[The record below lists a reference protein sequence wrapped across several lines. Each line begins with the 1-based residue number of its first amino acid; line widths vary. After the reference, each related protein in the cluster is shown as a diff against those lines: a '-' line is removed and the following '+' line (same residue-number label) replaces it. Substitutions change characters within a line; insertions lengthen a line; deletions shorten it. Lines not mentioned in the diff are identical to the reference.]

1 MDLWQLHI
9 FCKVIEFKSFSKA
22 GKVVHLS
29 QPTVSSHIKDL
40 EDHFGCR
47 LIDRLAREALPTKA
61 GELLYGYARK
71 LIALR
76 DETEAALADFHGKI
90 KGRLAVGG
98 STIPGGYI
106 LPRLVGD
113 FIRTHPGVTLSLEIG
128 DTEAIV
134 SKLLG
139 GTLELGII
147 GALSRDKH
155 IHQEKWMTD
164 ELALIIPADHSWVR
178 RKSVDIATL
187 RAEPFISREPGSGT
201 LASLESILSGVDTAV
216 EDLRVV
222 AEMGSTQ
229 AVIQGIKSGV
239 GVSILS
245 RMAVA
250 EEIQSGIL
258 HALEIEG
265 LDLRRRFYLA
275 VHRHK
280 SPSPLAEAFIRFLK
294 KTPPA
299 ESADGDPFRDR
310 PDPDR

>member
-113 FIRTHPGVTLSLEIG
+113 FIRAHPGVTLSLEIG
-128 DTEAIV
+128 DTEEIV
-134 SKLLG
+134 SKLLE

-155 IHQEKWMTD
+155 VRQEKWMAD
-164 ELALIIPADHSWVR
+164 ELVLIIPAGHPWVGR
-178 RKSVDIATL
+178 QSVDIATL
-187 RAEPFISREPGSGT
+187 SAEPFISREPGSGT
-201 LASLESILSGVDTAV
+201 LASLQSILSRVDAAV

-258 HALEIEG
+258 HGLEIEG

-280 SPSPLAEAFIRFLK
+280 SPSPLAEAFLRFLK
-294 KTPPA
+294 KTSPA
-299 ESADGDPFRDR
+299 E
-310 PDPDR
+310 

>member
-76 DETEAALADFHGKI
+76 DETEAALADFQGKI

-106 LPRLVGD
+106 LPRLVGA

-134 SKLLG
+134 SKLLE

-155 IHQEKWMTD
+155 IHHEKWMPD
-164 ELALIIPADHSWVR
+164 ELALIIPADHPWVGR
-178 RKSVDIATL
+178 TSVDIDTL
-187 RAEPFISREPGSGT
+187 RAEPFINREPGSGT
-201 LASLESILSGVDTAV
+201 LASLQSILARVDTTV

-258 HALEIEG
+258 HGIEIEG
-265 LDLRRRFYLA
+265 LDLHRRFYLA
-275 VHRHK
+275 THRHK
-280 SPSPLAEAFIRFLK
+280 SPSPLAEAFLRFLK
-294 KTPPA
+294 KTSPG
-299 ESADGDPFRDR
+299 E
-310 PDPDR
+310 

>member
-9 FCKVIEFKSFSKA
+9 FCKVIEFKSFSRA

-40 EDHFGCR
+40 EAHFGCR

-76 DETEAALADFHGKI
+76 DETEIALADFQGKI

-98 STIPGGYI
+98 STIPGGYV
-106 LPRLVGD
+106 LPRLVGA
-113 FIRTHPGVTLSLEIG
+113 FIHAHPGVTFLLDIG

-134 SKLLG
+134 SKIIG
-139 GTLELGII
+139 GVLELGII

-155 IHQEKWMTD
+155 IRQEKWRTD
-164 ELALIIPADHSWVR
+164 QLALIVSPDHPWGR
-178 RKSVDIATL
+178 RRSVDLDTL
-187 RAEPFISREPGSGT
+187 RSEPFISREPGSGT
-201 LASLESILSGVDTAV
+201 LASLQSILSRVNFAV

-222 AEMGSTQ
+222 AEMGATQ
-229 AVIQGIKSGV
+229 AIIQGIKGGV
-239 GVSILS
+239 GISILS
-245 RMAVA
+245 RMAVE
-250 EEIQSGIL
+250 EEIQAGNL
-258 HALEIEG
+258 KALEIQG
-265 LDLRRRFYLA
+265 LDLRRSFYLA
-275 VHRHK
+275 THRHK

-294 KTPPA
+294 KESPA
-299 ESADGDPFRDR
+299 E
-310 PDPDR
+310 